1 MSTKSILQNQLLN
14 QQESTVIDTL
24 LYFDIFHYPLTS
36 REIQQFSANTQIKDE
51 QLLEQVLDALVSR
64 KLIYKLGKYYSLES
78 EHSLVQRR
86 EEGNRKAEEMMKK
99 AVKYSNLIHHFP
111 FVRSVCIS
119 GSLSKGFID
128 EKGDV
133 DYFIIT
139 TPKRLWIARSL
150 LILFKKIF
158 LFNNHKYFCVN
169 YFVDTTHLEIPDK
182 NIFTATELLTLL
194 PMTGKEIH
202 RSLMDNNQWALA
214 YLPNYDKETDTSEES
229 GKRKVKR
236 MLEKLMDN
244 PMGDVLDDIFMRLTI
259 KKWQNKFRHFSKE
272 ELDTALRSRK
282 YVSKHHPQNFQKR
295 VLEKFS
301 QSRNQFQQQFKTTL
315 HG

>member
-36 REIQQFSANTQIKDE
+36 HEIQQFSANTQIKDE

-150 LILFKKIF
+150 LILFKKIV
-158 LFNNHKYFCVN
+158 LLNNHKYFCVN

-214 YLPNYDKETDTSEES
+214 YLPNYTKETDTKEKQH
-229 GKRKVKR
+229 KRTVKC
-236 MLEKLMDN
+236 MLEKLLDN
-244 PMGDVLDDIFMRLTI
+244 QLGDALDDVFMRLTI
-259 KKWQNKFRHFSKE
+259 KKWQNKFRHFSQE
-272 ELDTALRSRK
+272 ELETALRSRK

>member
-1 MSTKSILQNQLLN
+1 MNTQAILQNQLLN
-14 QQESTVIDTL
+14 EQESTVIDTL
-24 LYFDIFHYPLTS
+24 LYFDIFQYPLVTA
-36 REIQQFSANTQIKDE
+36 EIIQFSKNSKIKDE
-51 QLLEQVLDALVSR
+51 QQLEHILASLLSR
-64 KLIYKLGKYYSLES
+64 KLIYKLDRFYSLRNDR
-78 EHSLVQRR
+78 SLVQRR
-86 EEGNRKAEEMMKK
+86 EEGNRKAEEMMQK

-158 LFNNHKYFCVN
+158 LLNSHKYFCVN

-182 NIFTATELLTLL
+182 NIFTATEILTLR
-194 PMTGKEIH
+194 PMTGKGIH
-202 RSLMDNNQWALA
+202 RSFMENNQWAQA
-214 YLPNYDKETDTSEES
+214 YLPNFTTDTRIADEGSD
-229 GKRKVKR
+229 RKVKR
-236 MLEKLMDN
+236 ILEKLMDN
-244 PMGDVLDDIFMRLTI
+244 QLGDMLDDLFMRLTI
-259 KKWQNKFRHFSKE
+259 KKWQKKFRHFSKE

-282 YVSKHHPQNFQKR
+282 YVSKHHPQNFQKL

-301 QSRNQFQQQFKTTL
+301 QGRSKFQQQYKATL